1 MEDTPIPRNS
11 SGQYTLP
18 PGDAAVSAGPIS
30 SLAYNGQNSD
40 FAGELTNSLDRLG
53 RGAME
58 ANFPMGANRI
68 VGMADP
74 IAATD
79 AATKEYVD
87 NPSTVPATVTAAIA
101 AADAAMK
108 EYVDNPSTVPATVT
122 AAIAAAVAVAVAENF
137 PIFTGM
143 VILIAATYLPS
154 GYLACN
160 GALVSRTTYAAL
172 FAVIGVHFGAGDGST
187 TFELPNYV
195 AFDPS
200 GYFAGYIKT

>member
-1 MEDTPIPRNS
+1 MARNS

-18 PGDAAVSAGPIS
+18 PGDAAVPGGPIS

-101 AADAAMK
+101 AAI
-108 EYVDNPSTVPATVT
+108 
-122 AAIAAAVAVAVAENF
+122 AAIPANY
-137 PIFTGM
+137 PIISGM
-143 VILIAATYLPS
+143 VILAATSSGPPP
-154 GYLACN
+154 GYLQCN
-160 GALVSRTTYAAL
+160 GAAVSRTTYAAL
-172 FAVIGVHFGAGDGST
+172 FAVTGVIYGAGDGVT
-187 TFELPNYV
+187 TFNLPNE
-195 AFDPS
+195 ATFDP
-200 GYFAGYIKT
+200 AGYYNAFIKT

>member
-1 MEDTPIPRNS
+1 MPRNS

-18 PGDAAVSAGPIS
+18 PGDAAVSSGPIS

-87 NPSTVPATVTAAIA
+87 NPSTVPAIVA
-101 AADAAMK
+101 
-108 EYVDNPSTVPATVT
+108 
-122 AAIAAAVAVAVAENF
+122 AAIAAAVAAAVAGIY
-137 PIFTGM
+137 PIITGM
-143 VILIAATYLPS
+143 VVLIATNYNTPPA
-154 GYLACN
+154 GYLQCT
-160 GALVSRTTYAAL
+160 GAAVSRTTYAAL
-172 FAVIGVHFGAGDGST
+172 FAVTGVVYGAGDGVT
-187 TFELPNYV
+187 TFNLPNE
-195 AFDPS
+195 ATFDPAE
-200 GYFAGYIKT
+200 YYNAFIKT

>member
-1 MEDTPIPRNS
+1 MPRNS

-18 PGDAAVSAGPIS
+18 PGDAAVSGGPIS
-30 SLAYNGQNSD
+30 TLAYNGQNSD

-101 AADAAMK
+101 AA
-108 EYVDNPSTVPATVT
+108 
-122 AAIAAAVAVAVAENF
+122 VAVAVAANF

-143 VILIAATYLPS
+143 VIFAGENYLPT

-172 FAVIGVHFGAGDGST
+172 FAVIGVNYGAGDGST
-187 TFELPNYV
+187 TFELPNY
-195 AFDPS
+195 ATFDPS
-200 GYFAGYIKT
+200 GYFSGYIKT